1 MCQIALLPLPDH
13 VTGILEMPDPSEDVG
28 RFIDLANFRLTR
40 WTDRRNH
47 EWAVSVALWVG
58 LVGAAL
64 SGKIAIPVSLLAS
77 GLFVFVA
84 VHAALWV
91 RFNWTRNQDDLR
103 EAFNYLGEAH
113 KALKLDA
120 LPPVRESGTQYGCAR
135 TARLLSFW
143 LCLLVC
149 SRS

>member
-1 MCQIALLPLPDH
+1 
-13 VTGILEMPDPSEDVG
+13 MPDPSEDVG
-28 RFIDLANFRLTR
+28 RFVDLANFRLTR
-40 WTDRRNH
+40 WTDRRKH
-47 EWAVSVALWVG
+47 EWGVSVALWVG

-120 LPPVRESGTQYGCAR
+120 LPPARESGTQIWMRQNCPALEFLVVPPCLFQIVISIL
-135 TARLLSFW
+135 AAAIVLLNRL
-143 LCLLVC
+143 
-149 SRS
+149 

>member
-1 MCQIALLPLPDH
+1 
-13 VTGILEMPDPSEDVG
+13 MPDPSEDVG

-40 WTDRRNH
+40 WTDRRKH

-64 SGKIAIPVSLLAS
+64 SGKIAIPVSS
-77 GLFVFVA
+77 

-103 EAFNYLGEAH
+103 EAFNYLAEAH

-120 LPPVRESGTQYGCAR
+120 LPPARESGT
-135 TARLLSFW
+135 
-143 LCLLVC
+143 
-149 SRS
+149 